1 MGLPAAWPHAG
12 QTSFRV
18 YRPQAP
24 HFFRTDRIASVL
36 PVELRFAAFRG
47 QRLDDAIGR
56 LLDLL
61 LGGLVI
67 RRPHDDP
74 VARRPDILD
83 LDGQAIVLLDGLRER
98 LADVNGAIG
107 TEVHR
112 LDEAVDRDVRRHD
125 VLPGDFDER
134 LHPRSLEALVLQG
147 VFLHHALLERAV
159 QRAERVE
166 EGVPELL
173 PARFHGLAEARGDD
187 PQEVLRL
194 LLVLPLLDLLAPL
207 MLVDGLEREVDVA
220 LVRVDLQDLAD
231 DLLTLAHV
239 VADVL
244 DPSRADLGDVDE
256 SFLVLVLVQGDEG
269 PEVLHVRHGADD
281 EIALVG
287 PLVSAPGRLRFR
299 HYSRTPRISPRT
311 AAFPPVG
318 FATVA
323 PQTWHSTVLA
333 ARSKTIC
340 SLPQSSHLTQRNRLV
355 GFGITCA
362 PPRARTSSRG
372 CRAAD
377 GPCGIP
383 GIGSGDGSSSWA
395 SRVPRASGGGSRR
408 SRP

>member
-36 PVELRFAAFRG
+36 PVEFRFAAFRG
-47 QRLDDAIGR
+47 QRLDDAIRR

-61 LGGLVI
+61 Q
-67 RRPHDDP
+67 R
-74 VARRPDILD
+74 
-83 LDGQAIVLLDGLRER
+83 AI
-98 LADVNGAIG
+98 
-107 TEVHR
+107 
-112 LDEAVDRDVRRHD
+112 
-125 VLPGDFDER
+125 
-134 LHPRSLEALVLQG
+134 QC
-147 VFLHHALLERAV
+147 
-159 QRAERVE
+159 AERVE

-194 LLVLPLLDLLAPL
+194 LLVLPLLDLLAAL
-207 MLVDGLEREVDVA
+207 VLVDGLEREVDVA
-220 LVRVDLQDLAD
+220 LIGVDLQDLAD

-340 SLPQSSHLTQRNRLV
+340 SLPQSSHLTRRNRLV
-355 GFGITCA
+355 VFGITCA

-372 CRAAD
+372 CPAD
-377 GPCGIP
+377 GGPCGIP